1 VPQSL
6 PRRFGPYVLLREVS
20 RGTRGTLFIAL
31 RHDNPGQLIAIKML
45 PQDLFTDLSRLD
57 SLRVEAAG
65 LVRSFHGSVAQ
76 VLDIGECQGDL
87 YMVLEHIAGK
97 ELSQVAAG
105 MARAGAKAPPG
116 VCAFATMQACS
127 GLSFLGARGRPG
139 WAATAMLSYDGEVKL
154 VDLGATLAALV
165 RAEGPRLGSIA
176 PEVLRGQ
183 AYDLRAD
190 VYAAGAFLW
199 QLCAG
204 RLLVDADAPA
214 YMAAVASGA
223 PRPDLAAV
231 APGTPPGLV
240 AAAMQALAP
249 DPAARPADCDAL
261 FSAIATSVPPESL
274 HAAPEQLAAFL
285 ERVHGAERIAERQ
298 EVGQL
303 ARAAMEALRDTAQA
317 PRQTTSFIL
326 TPGATTAAPG
336 TNDTTSGVPEP
347 VSDADEEEDL
357 PRGEVIPGTRYRIL
371 EKIGSG
377 GMGAVYLA
385 EHVDIERKVALK
397 MLSPLLVGD
406 AESLA
411 RFRFE
416 ARTASRIGHPNI
428 VEITDFGEAPGNRY
442 FFVMEYLQGETLGGL
457 LRREGRVAPARA
469 VGILRQVAK
478 ALGAAHSKGIVH
490 CDVKPDNIILLSLK
504 SQEER
509 RGHRRRAD
517 FIKVL
522 DFGIAS
528 MLEKRAGEPQA
539 GAAAFVAGTAEYMAP
554 ERAKGLAFDGR
565 ADIYSLGAVAYEM
578 LTGDVPFHGQTLV
591 QTLTAHLK
599 DPVVPPDER
608 MPEAR
613 IPHALSLWVQ
623 HALAKDQGSRPQSC
637 AELEAELCEA
647 QVEARLRT
655 EWDHLELPDEID
667 AQRRTRLAARMP
679 TAPKTRRA
687 LWVGL
692 VGFALLSVA
701 LAAFI
706 LVQKPRFIFV
716 NEESPAVR
724 ELLDMAASAVAA
736 GNFTRPEGQNALELL
751 DKASAQAPKS
761 ARLKSLREGTA
772 RVLRG
777 GADRLWDAGLRF
789 AARDMYRE
797 ALLFT
802 PWDTSLKERAEAE
815 LPEELA
821 TSQPASG
828 EAGGAAPVAAGAPRA
843 PGKLRDVDWLA
854 TQASLA
860 ILEGKLTGP
869 KSAAHYLQ
877 ELRRVEPDGTAARR
891 VARDLAPELRAR
903 AQRFWNAGGYDE
915 ARRLYGLVAAM
926 DASDAEA
933 QARASGA
940 EQPGR
945 RPPPRPVAVAAPPQD
960 AGPSPLALAAAKEKE
975 QREKEVKEKEA
986 RAAEEARRKAR
997 EAAMLAPP
1005 DPEARRDPETS
1016 KRLSKDAA
1024 SAFARGK
1031 LAEAESQFQRALK
1044 SDSGN
1049 SEAVFGLAEVN
1060 FERAR
1065 YTEALDYARRAAR
1078 MAPKNARVHI
1088 LCGDAYYKLLRYQD
1102 ALNSWRKALTLRP
1115 GDPAIQRRIENLEK
1129 KAGK

>member
-1 VPQSL
+1 MNQNL
-6 PRRFGPYVLLREVS
+6 PRRFGPYVLLCAVTQ
-20 RGTRGTLFIAL
+20 GTRGSLYIAL

-45 PQDLFTDLSRLD
+45 PQDLFSDLSRLD
-57 SLRVEAAG
+57 SLRAEASG

-76 VLDIGECQGDL
+76 VLDLGECQGDL
-87 YMVLEHIAGK
+87 YMVLEFIAGK
-97 ELSQVAAG
+97 DLSHVTAD
-105 MARAGAKAPPG
+105 MARAGARPPPG
-116 VCAFATMQACS
+116 VCAFAAMQACS

-139 WAATAMLSYDGEVKL
+139 WAATAMLSYEGEVKL

-165 RAEGPRLGSIA
+165 RAEGPRTAAIA

-204 RLLVDADAPA
+204 RLLFTGDAGG
-214 YMAAVASGA
+214 YVAGVAGGA

-249 DPAARPADCDAL
+249 DPAARPPDCDAL
-261 FSAIATSVPPESL
+261 FYAIATSVPPEAL
-274 HAAPEQLAAFL
+274 HAAPEQLASFL
-285 ERVHGAERIAERQ
+285 GRLYGAERAAER
-298 EVGQL
+298 EEIGHL
-303 ARAAMEALRDTAQA
+303 ARSAMEALRDTAQA
-317 PRQTTSFIL
+317 PRQTTSFII
-326 TPGATTAAPG
+326 GAGPDTAAPV
-336 TNDTTSGVPEP
+336 TKQTTGGVPER
-347 VSDADEEEDL
+347 VADERDEGEDEL
-357 PRGEVIPGTRYRIL
+357 PAGQVIPGTRYRIL

-385 EHVDIERKVALK
+385 EHDDIERRVALK

-428 VEITDFGEAPGNRY
+428 VEITDFGEAPGSRY
-442 FFVMEYLQGETLGGL
+442 FFVMEYLQGETLGGV

-509 RGHRRRAD
+509 KGHRRRAD

-522 DFGIAS
+522 DFGIAA
-528 MLEKRAGEPQA
+528 MLEKRGGEPEA
-539 GAAAFVAGTAEYMAP
+539 GAAAFVAGTAEYMSP
-554 ERAKGLAFDGR
+554 ERAKGLTFDGR

-599 DPVVPPDER
+599 DPVVPPAER
-608 MPEAR
+608 TPDAR
-613 IPHALSLWVQ
+613 IPHALSQWVL
-623 HALAKDQGSRPQSC
+623 HSLAKDAGSRPQSC

-647 QVEARLRT
+647 QVEAKLRT

-667 AQRRTRLAARMP
+667 PERRARLAARMP
-679 TAPKTRRA
+679 TAPKGRKW
-687 LWVGL
+687 LWAAV
-692 VGFALLSVA
+692 VGFALLSLG

-724 ELLDMAASAVAA
+724 ELLDQAAAAVAA
-736 GNFTRPEGQNALELL
+736 GNITRPEGQSAHEFLER
-751 DKASAQAPKS
+751 ASAQAPKS
-761 ARLKSLREGTA
+761 ARLKGLREGTA

-777 GADRLWDAGLRF
+777 GADRLWEAGLRF

-802 PWDTSLKERAEAE
+802 PWDSSLKERAGAE
-815 LPEELA
+815 LPEEPA
-821 TSQPASG
+821 GSQPASG
-828 EAGGAAPVAAGAPRA
+828 EAAGVAAGPGGARA
-843 PGKLRDVDWLA
+843 AGKLRDVDWLA

-860 ILEGKLTGP
+860 ILEGRLTGP
-869 KSAAHYLQ
+869 RSAAFYLQ
-877 ELRRVEPDGTAARR
+877 ELRRVDPNGAAARR

-903 AQRFWNAGGYDE
+903 AQRFWNAGAYDE
-915 ARRLYGLVAAM
+915 ARRLNGLVAAM
-926 DASDAEA
+926 DPADDEA

-945 RPPPRPVAVAAPPQD
+945 PKPPLRPVVAATPQQD
-960 AGPSPLALAAAKEKE
+960 AGIPAVSSAAKEREQKEAKEKE
-975 QREKEVKEKEA
+975 RL
-986 RAAEEARRKAR
+986 AAEEAKRKAR

-1005 DPEARRDPETS
+1005 EPEAKRDPETS
-1016 KRLSKDAA
+1016 RRLSKEGMTAY
-1024 SAFARGK
+1024 ARGR
-1031 LAEAESQFQRALK
+1031 LGDAEAQFQRALK
-1044 SDSGN
+1044 SDAGN
-1049 SEAVFGLAEVN
+1049 AEAVFGLAEVY

-1065 YTEALDYARRAAR
+1065 YTEALDVARRAAR
-1078 MAPKNARVHI
+1078 MSPKSARVHV

-1102 ALNSWRKALTLRP
+1102 ALNSWRKALGLKP
-1115 GDPAIQRRIENLEK
+1115 GDASIQRRIDNLEK

>member
-1 VPQSL
+1 
-6 PRRFGPYVLLREVS
+6 
-20 RGTRGTLFIAL
+20 
-31 RHDNPGQLIAIKML
+31 
-45 PQDLFTDLSRLD
+45 
-57 SLRVEAAG
+57 
-65 LVRSFHGSVAQ
+65 
-76 VLDIGECQGDL
+76 
-87 YMVLEHIAGK
+87 
-97 ELSQVAAG
+97 
-105 MARAGAKAPPG
+105 
-116 VCAFATMQACS
+116 MQACS
-127 GLSFLGARGRPG
+127 GLGFLGARGRPG

-165 RAEGPRLGSIA
+165 RAEGSRLGSIA

-204 RLLVDADAPA
+204 RLLVDADASA
-214 YMAAVASGA
+214 YMAGVAGGA

-240 AAAMQALAP
+240 AAAMHALAP
-249 DPAARPADCDAL
+249 DPAARPPDCDTL
-261 FSAIATSVPPESL
+261 FSAIATSVPPEML

-285 ERVHGAERIAERQ
+285 ERLYGAERAAERE
-298 EVGQL
+298 EVGRL
-303 ARAAMEALRDTAQA
+303 ARSAMEALRDTAQA

-326 TPGATTAAPG
+326 AAPG
-336 TNDTTSGVPEP
+336 DATAPPPRETTSGVPEP
-347 VSDADEEEDL
+347 VADAEEGEEL
-357 PRGEVIPGTRYRIL
+357 PHGEVIPGTRYRVI

-428 VEITDFGEAPGNRY
+428 VEITDFGEAPGNRF

-522 DFGIAS
+522 DFGIAA
-528 MLEKRAGEPQA
+528 MLEKRAGEPEA

-554 ERAKGLAFDGR
+554 ERAKGLPFDGR

-599 DPVVPPDER
+599 DPVVPPEER
-608 MPEAR
+608 APDAK
-613 IPHALSLWVQ
+613 IPHPLSQWVL
-623 HALAKDQGSRPQSC
+623 HALAKDSGTRPQSC

-647 QVEARLRT
+647 QVEAKLRT

-679 TAPKTRRA
+679 TAPKTRKA
-687 LWVGL
+687 LWAGL
-692 VGFALLSVA
+692 VGFALLS
-701 LAAFI
+701 LGLGAFI

-716 NEESPAVR
+716 NEESTAVR
-724 ELLDMAASAVAA
+724 ELLDKAASAVAA
-736 GNFTRPEGQNALELL
+736 GNFTRPEGQSALELL
-751 DKASAQAPKS
+751 DQASAQAPKS

-821 TSQPASG
+821 ASQPASG
-828 EAGGAAPVAAGAPRA
+828 EAGGPPPAPGGPRTA
-843 PGKLRDVDWLA
+843 GKLRDVDWLA

-869 KSAAHYLQ
+869 KSAAFYLQ

-903 AQRFWNAGGYDE
+903 AHRFWNAGAYDDS
-915 ARRLYGLVAAM
+915 RRLYGLVAAM
-926 DASDAEA
+926 DPGDAEA
-933 QARASGA
+933 QARAAGT

-945 RPPPRPVAVAAPPQD
+945 RPPPVRPVAVAPALQQD
-960 AGPSPLALAAAKEKE
+960 AGPSAVALAAKEKE
-975 QREKEVKEKEA
+975 QKDKE
-986 RAAEEARRKAR
+986 RAVVEDARRKAR
-997 EAAMLAPP
+997 EAAMLAPA
-1005 DPEARRDPETS
+1005 DPEAKRDPETS
-1016 KRLSKDAA
+1016 RRLSKEGAT
-1024 SAFARGK
+1024 AFARGK
-1031 LAEAESQFQRALK
+1031 LADAESQFQRALR
-1044 SDSGN
+1044 SDAGN
-1049 SEAVFGLAEVN
+1049 AEAVFGLAEVY

-1065 YTEALDYARRAAR
+1065 YTEALDYARRATR
-1078 MAPKNARVHI
+1078 MGPKNVRFQV

-1102 ALNSWRKALTLRP
+1102 ALNSWRKALALRP

-1129 KAGK
+1129 KVGK